1 MCSDELTNKKKG
13 RTVMNEFERYE
24 GVRHCRYVDEVV
36 VDAPWTLDLDFL
48 TLHKVCKHVIAS
60 LIIDK

>member
-1 MCSDELTNKKKG
+1 
-13 RTVMNEFERYE
+13 MNEFERYE

-60 LIIDK
+60 LIIDKWR